1 MVISGSDFISFL
13 HSVQS
18 EKPIGYQKVIVVTEK
33 ESAGVTTRNLSVLKD
48 DSKVVLDSFHS
59 IEPVKILYYLPRQKV
74 YPSGKLNEKLL
85 LVGVKACDLKALQ
98 ILDKALINKDFI
110 DPDYKQWRE
119 NITIIT
125 SDCTEIGEFCHCNLK
140 NGKPYSESGFDL
152 NLSPINGSYLIAT
165 GSEKG
170 EALLELMKKHIHLT
184 NHTDDDLS
192 KIKTQRNRIE
202 TKLIEHNKKF
212 EFNNNYINLKKNP
225 INSWKDDSKEC
236 VGCGGCTNICPS
248 CYCLILNDDSKLEQ
262 FVKVRSYDSCQLN
275 GYARVAGG
283 ATPRPKMYERF
294 RHRYLCKHIYFQSNF
309 DESGC
314 TGCGRCSEVC
324 PAKIDFRET
333 VYNQI
338 QPQEELT
345 EK

>member
-13 HSVQS
+13 HTVRS
-18 EKPIGYQKVIVVTEK
+18 EKLTGYQKVIAVTEK
-33 ESAGVTTRNLSVLKD
+33 ETAGVKTLNLSILQK

-59 IEPVKILYYLPRQKV
+59 IEPVKILYYLPRQHV
-74 YPSGKLNEKLL
+74 YPPEKLNEKIL

-98 ILDKALINKDFI
+98 ILDKALINSDFI

-119 NITIIT
+119 NITVIT

-152 NLSPINGSYLIAT
+152 NLSPINDKYIITT
-165 GSEKG
+165 GSSKG
-170 EALLELMKKHIHLT
+170 EELLELIKKYFPLNNPT
-184 NHTDDDLS
+184 EDDITYIR
-192 KIKTQRNRIE
+192 KQRMSIE
-202 TKLIEHNKKF
+202 TKLSDHNKNF
-212 EFNNNYINLKKNP
+212 EFKSEYQNLKKGSAD
-225 INSWKDDSKEC
+225 SWKIESKEC

-262 FVKVRSYDSCQLN
+262 FVKIRSYDSCQLN

-309 DESGC
+309 DELGC

-338 QPQEELT
+338 QLQEELT

>member
-13 HSVQS
+13 YTIQS
-18 EKPIGYQKVIVVTEK
+18 EKLFGYQKIITVTEK
-33 ESAGVTTRNLSVLKD
+33 ESGGARTLNLSTLQK

-59 IEPVKILYYLPRQKV
+59 IEPVKILYYLPRLKV
-74 YPSGKLNEKLL
+74 YPVNQFNEKLL

-98 ILDKALINKDFI
+98 ILDKALLSSDFI
-110 DPDYKQWRE
+110 DPDYKQWRD
-119 NITIIT
+119 NITVIT

-140 NGKPYSESGFDL
+140 NGKPYSENGFDL
-152 NLSPINGSYLIAT
+152 NLSPINGSYLIT
-165 GSEKG
+165 IGSEKG
-170 EALLELMKKHIHLT
+170 EALFEEMKKHT
-184 NHTDDDLS
+184 NVADHTDKDLNR
-192 KIKTQRNRIE
+192 IKALRARIE
-202 TKLIEHNKKF
+202 TKLTEQNKKF
-212 EFNNNYINLKKNP
+212 EFDYDYINLKKNP

-283 ATPRPKMYERF
+283 ATPRPKMHERF

-309 DESGC
+309 GELGC

-333 VYNQI
+333 VYKQI
-338 QPQEELT
+338 QIQEELT